1 MKLISS
7 TMLSVVKLLFVRIIF
22 VVQIKS
28 VIEPS
33 ILFIVL
39 HTKYLWESIRNFV
52 LIRDKIIVKNRET

>member
-1 MKLISS
+1 
-7 TMLSVVKLLFVRIIF
+7 MLSVVKLLFVRIIF

>member
-39 HTKYLWESIRNFV
+39 HTKYL
-52 LIRDKIIVKNRET
+52 